1 MFDKSMNQ
9 APLGLSDS
17 EEPIEIELVPDGGEL
32 VATPEGD
39 TGEGYDHFANLADT
53 LSDQDLTKLSS
64 ELDAHIL
71 NDIASRADWEK
82 TYREG
87 LKLLGLKNEER
98 MEPWDGACGITHPMI
113 TEAVV
118 RFQAELT
125 TETFPASGPVRTKI
139 LGKETL
145 EKKQAAARVEEDL
158 NHQLTDVMQEYRPEH
173 ERLLWALPMTGSAFK
188 KVYYDPTLGRQTSVF
203 VPAEDIIMPYGTTD
217 LMTCNRMTHA
227 MRKTKIDVRRLQRA
241 GFYRDIPLSDP
252 APSTTDIQDS
262 KDKATGVNA
271 LNDDRLELYEVHVDM
286 ALDEYKGAKEAE
298 EAAEPVET
306 DDGGVEVELEA
317 DTQGDAVA
325 ETEDDVV
332 KPYVVT
338 FIKGTGQV
346 LAIRRNWEEDDALFL
361 KRQHMV
367 HYQYVP
373 GFGAYGYGL
382 IHLIGGYAKAAT
394 ATLRQLIDAGTLSN
408 LPGGLKTR
416 GLRIK
421 GDDTPIAPGE
431 FRDVD
436 VGGGTIRDNIM
447 PLPYKEPSLVLAAL
461 LDKIIEQGQ
470 RFSSTADLDIGN
482 ASAQTPV
489 GTTLALLERSLKI
502 MSAVQARCHASLKQ
516 ELKLIAGII
525 RDYADE
531 SYSYDPDT
539 GPRRARKADFSMVDV
554 IPVSDPNAAT
564 MSQRVIQFQAVM
576 QMAQTAPQVY
586 DLAMVHRTML
596 EVLGIKHAEKL
607 VPLPDDAKPRDPV
620 TENMALLTG
629 KPTKAFLMQDHEAHM
644 SVHMGLMQDPKI
656 QAAIGQNPQAQTI
669 QAALMAHVA
678 EHAAFAYRLHV
689 SQQLGMPLP
698 DPEEDLDPMMER
710 QLAPMLAQAA
720 QQALMQNQKMAA
732 QQQAAQMQQDPAFQ
746 LESQKVQNDTVVAK
760 AKADKT
766 KADIA
771 LMADRLELDR
781 DKFEAS
787 QADGV
792 ADLSLRKDQQD
803 QQASAEGI
811 RLSKETA
818 PARSN
823 A

>member
-1 MFDKSMNQ
+1 MFDKAMTQ
-9 APLGLSDS
+9 APQGIADT
-17 EEPIEIELVPDGGEL
+17 EEEGVEIELVLDGEDNSLAGQAPDPTES
-32 VATPEGD
+32 
-39 TGEGYDHFANLADT
+39 DHYENLADAM
-53 LSDQDLTKLSS
+53 SAQDLTKLSS
-64 ELDAHIL
+64 ELDAEIL

-87 LKLLGLKNEER
+87 LKLLGLKNEDR

-139 LGKETL
+139 LGKETI
-145 EKKQAAARVEEDL
+145 ERKQAANRVEEDM

-173 ERLLWALPMTGSAFK
+173 ERMLWALPITGSAFK
-188 KVYYDPTLGRQTSVF
+188 KVYQDPTLGRQTSVF
-203 VPAEDIIMPYGTTD
+203 VPAEDVILPYGATD
-217 LMTCNRMTHA
+217 LMTCNRLTHF
-227 MRKTKIDVRRLQRA
+227 MRKTKIDVQRLQRA
-241 GFYRDIPLSDP
+241 GFYREMPLSDP

-262 KDKATGVNA
+262 KDKATGVSA
-271 LNDDRLELYEVHVDM
+271 LNDNRLEIYEVQADLV
-286 ALDEYKGAKEAE
+286 LEEYMQAEGAQEDSE
-298 EAAEPVET
+298 PTPAA
-306 DDGGVEVELEA
+306 DGGVEVEIEVEADLEA
-317 DTQGDAVA
+317 LAVEVEVAQG
-325 ETEDDVV
+325 VV
-332 KPYVVT
+332 KPYVIT
-338 FIKGTGQV
+338 FIKGTGEV
-346 LAIRRNWEEDDALFL
+346 LAIRRNWEEGDALFL
-361 KRQHMV
+361 KRQHLV

-394 ATLRQLIDAGTLSN
+394 GTLRQLIDAGTLSN

-416 GLRIK
+416 GLRVK
-421 GDDTPIAPGE
+421 GDDGPIAPGE

-436 VGGGTIRDNIM
+436 VGSGTIRDNIM
-447 PLPYKEPSLVLAAL
+447 PLPYKEPSLVLAGL

-470 RFSSTADLDIGN
+470 RFSSTADLDIGS

-516 ELKLIAGII
+516 ELKLLAAII
-525 RDYADE
+525 RDNADDG
-531 SYSYDPDT
+531 YDYDPDT
-539 GPRRARKADFSMVDV
+539 GPRRARKADFSMVEI

-596 EVLGIKHAEKL
+596 EVIGIKNAEKL

-644 SVHMGLMQDPKI
+644 AVHMGLLQDPKI
-656 QAAIGQNPQAQTI
+656 QAAIGQNPQAQMI
-669 QAALMAHVA
+669 QGALMAHVA
-678 EHAAFAYRLHV
+678 EHAAFAYRMHV

-698 DPEEDLDPMMER
+698 DPEEDLDPMMEK

-720 QQALMQNQKMAA
+720 QQALQQNQKQAA
-732 QQQAAQMQQDPAFQ
+732 QQAAQQMQEDPAFA
-746 LESQKVQNDTVVAK
+746 LEKQKVENETVVAK
-760 AKADKT
+760 SKVAKVKADV
-766 KADIA
+766 A
-771 LMADRLELDR
+771 LAADRLDLDR
-781 DKFEAS
+781 DKFDS
-787 QADGV
+787 QQAAEV
-792 ADLSLRKDQQD
+792 ADTTLRRAQQNA
-803 QQASAEGI
+803 QAT
-811 RLSKETA
+811 SKTGGT
-818 PARSN
+818 P
-823 A
+823 